1 MTESNDPPKPKGRG
15 GKMKDAGKGGLG
27 KTTCSAGLSH
37 YMASKR
43 KRNVLCFST
52 DPQASLSDIF
62 DRDIFGKGLVS
73 VIPNLD
79 VVEIDADRR
88 VADYQDEVK
97 QKILTMYGLT
107 ELPAEIEEYIDS
119 TSAEP
124 AMYESAT
131 YDAMADLVSTSGHD
145 LYVFDMPPFGHG
157 VCMIAM
163 AEILSKWVGKITEAR
178 EKAQEYE
185 AVAATL
191 KGTKVSEDEV
201 LKELQDIQ
209 EKITRFTD
217 LMVDQRRTSFF
228 MVLIP
233 ERMAILDTERA
244 LEMFDALGLQMAGLI
259 VNQVYPAELA
269 EAKGGEAVEFLR
281 NRARMQRKY
290 LDEIKSK
297 FAGKVVAMLPMYP
310 REGREERV
318 CGRGGNDRGR
328 GTLPQFDSRPR
339 QGIPEVGGHPPRC
352 EAVHRDCRDEPC
364 VRGERDVRSDGRLH
378 PQRRRSVRSRDLRHR
393 GRRERGAPDRPEQDL
408 RPLAHPHDRF
418 AQGGAEHARPALV
431 PEGEGHGGGEEGS
444 AHGGPHL
451 HERAVRE
458 GQRRPRGS

>member
-1 MTESNDPPKPKGRG
+1 
-15 GKMKDAGKGGLG
+15 
-27 KTTCSAGLSH
+27 
-37 YMASKR
+37 
-43 KRNVLCFST
+43 
-52 DPQASLSDIF
+52 
-62 DRDIFGKGLVS
+62 
-73 VIPNLD
+73 
-79 VVEIDADRR
+79 
-88 VADYQDEVK
+88 
-97 QKILTMYGLT
+97 
-107 ELPAEIEEYIDS
+107 
-119 TSAEP
+119 
-124 AMYESAT
+124 MYESAT

-157 VCMIAM
+157 VRMIAM

-191 KGTKVSEDEV
+191 KGAKVSEDEV

-209 EKITRFTD
+209 QKITRFTD

-310 REGREERV
+310 REPRGLDMIERV
-318 CGRGGNDRGR
+318 
-328 GTLPQFDSRPR
+328 S
-339 QGIPEVGGHPPRC
+339 
-352 EAVHRDCRDEPC
+352 
-364 VRGERDVRSDGRLH
+364 
-378 PQRRRSVRSRDLRHR
+378 
-393 GRRERGAPDRPEQDL
+393 QDL
-408 RPLAHPHDRF
+408 LF
-418 AQGGAEHARPALV
+418 GPAL
-431 PEGEGHGGGEEGS
+431 
-444 AHGGPHL
+444 
-451 HERAVRE
+451 
-458 GQRRPRGS
+458 

>member
-1 MTESNDPPKPKGRG
+1 MGLSNYFETKGDAG
-15 GKMKDAGKGGLG
+15 IVIFAGKGGLG

-43 KRNVLCFST
+43 NRKVLCFST

-62 DRDIFGKGLVS
+62 DRDIFGKGLIS

-88 VADYQDEVK
+88 VSEYQEQVK
-97 QKILTMYGLT
+97 QKIRSMYGLT
-107 ELPAEIEEYIDS
+107 DIPPEIEEYIDS

-157 VCMIAM
+157 VRMIAM
-163 AEILSKWVGKITEAR
+163 AGILSKWVGKITEAR

-191 KGTKVSEDEV
+191 KGAKVSEDEV
-201 LKELQDIQ
+201 LRELQEIQ

-259 VNQVYPAELA
+259 VNQVYPKELA
-269 EAKGGEAVEFLR
+269 DAKGGEAVAFLR
-281 NRARMQRKY
+281 NRARMQQKY
-290 LDEIKSK
+290 LDEIRSK

-310 REGREERV
+310 REP
-318 CGRGGNDRGR
+318 RGMDMIEKV
-328 GTLPQFDSRPR
+328 S
-339 QGIPEVGGHPPRC
+339 
-352 EAVHRDCRDEPC
+352 
-364 VRGERDVRSDGRLH
+364 
-378 PQRRRSVRSRDLRHR
+378 
-393 GRRERGAPDRPEQDL
+393 QDL
-408 RPLAHPHDRF
+408 LF
-418 AQGGAEHARPALV
+418 GPAL
-431 PEGEGHGGGEEGS
+431 
-444 AHGGPHL
+444 
-451 HERAVRE
+451 
-458 GQRRPRGS
+458 

>member
-1 MTESNDPPKPKGRG
+1 MGLSSYFEKKGDAG
-15 GKMKDAGKGGLG
+15 IVIFAGKGGLG

-43 KRNVLCFST
+43 NRKVLCFST

-62 DRDIFGKGLVS
+62 DRDIFGKGLIS
-73 VIPNLD
+73 VIPRLD

-88 VADYQDEVK
+88 VADYQEEVK
-97 QKILTMYGLT
+97 QKIRSMYGLT
-107 ELPAEIEEYIDS
+107 DLPPEIEEYIDS

-124 AMYESAT
+124 AT

-157 VCMIAM
+157 VRMIAM
-163 AEILSKWVGKITEAR
+163 AGILSKWVGKITEAR

-191 KGTKVSEDEV
+191 KGAKVSEDEV

-209 EKITRFTD
+209 AKITRFTD

-310 REGREERV
+310 REPRGLDMIERV
-318 CGRGGNDRGR
+318 
-328 GTLPQFDSRPR
+328 S
-339 QGIPEVGGHPPRC
+339 
-352 EAVHRDCRDEPC
+352 
-364 VRGERDVRSDGRLH
+364 
-378 PQRRRSVRSRDLRHR
+378 
-393 GRRERGAPDRPEQDL
+393 QDL
-408 RPLAHPHDRF
+408 LF
-418 AQGGAEHARPALV
+418 GPAL
-431 PEGEGHGGGEEGS
+431 
-444 AHGGPHL
+444 
-451 HERAVRE
+451 
-458 GQRRPRGS
+458 